1 MAKKRNQSLRPMR
14 DTHARKKMSDGK
26 SWAEKMMEQ
35 LKNIDEDDGV
45 EQDDETKR
53 RKKGARC
60 NAKRH
65 TSDSL

>member
-1 MAKKRNQSLRPMR
+1 MTKKRNQDLRTRR
-14 DTHARKKMSDGK
+14 DARARKSMTDGK
-26 SWAEKMMEQ
+26 GWAENLLEEIEKGEQ
-35 LKNIDEDDGV
+35 
-45 EQDDETKR
+45 EQEIKIKR